1 MRMIKADGRLS
12 SVRTGSPCTVVE
24 IRGGI
29 KVRQRI
35 AKLGLLPGV
44 EVTIEKKAGF
54 NGGLLL
60 NIEGRRVGVGRT
72 VADKILVE
80 HCR

>member
-1 MRMIKADGRLS
+1 MKADIRLS
-12 SVRTGSPCTVVE
+12 SVRTGSLCTVVE
-24 IRGGI
+24 IGGGI

-60 NIEGRRVGVGRT
+60 NIEGRKVGVGRM

>member
-1 MRMIKADGRLS
+1 MKVTVRLS

-24 IRGGI
+24 IGGGL

-60 NIEGRRVGVGRT
+60 NIEGRKVGVGRT

-80 HCR
+80 YCR